1 MNDKLFTLSDWYG
14 ANERRNANP
23 RDVLQSL
30 LDSIDRTD
38 PDWIIVHKYSL

>member
-1 MNDKLFTLSDWYG
+1 MDDKLFTLSDWKG
-14 ANERRNANP
+14 AYEKRNANP

-38 PDWIIVHKYSL
+38 PAWISV